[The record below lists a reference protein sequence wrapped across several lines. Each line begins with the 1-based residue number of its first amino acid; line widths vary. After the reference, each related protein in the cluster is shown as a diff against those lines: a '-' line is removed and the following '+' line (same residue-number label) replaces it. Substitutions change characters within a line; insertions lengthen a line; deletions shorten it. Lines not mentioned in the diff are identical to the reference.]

1 MTFLTIDN
9 QPLSLEQ
16 SLDYLKTAGDLPK
29 FVLEIAQQYILE
41 KEIAAAEITKPD
53 LQVVEQLISEFRT
66 QQQLTA
72 AETFAQWLGS
82 QGITFSDFC
91 RKVALDVQIN
101 TLKVKV
107 TESDLGGYFL
117 ENQGSLDRLVI
128 SRIVVETL
136 ELANDL
142 KAQLEQQSSDFGQLA
157 RQHSIAAEAIVGG
170 VMGVGY
176 RGQLSESIRASI
188 DAAQL
193 GQIVGPLAIEGR
205 FWLMRVDQVL
215 PAVLEGATKLE
226 LQNHLFKRWLTEKLQ
241 NTQIQMASQM
251 N

>member
-16 SLDYLKTAGDLPK
+16 SLSYLKTAGDLPK
-29 FVLEIAQQYILE
+29 FVLEIAQQYVLE
-41 KEIAAAEITKPD
+41 KEIVAAGIVEPD
-53 LQVVEQLISEFRT
+53 LEVVEQLILEFRI

-72 AETFAQWLGS
+72 AETFAQWLNS
-82 QGITFSDFC
+82 QGITFSDFH
-91 RKVALDVQIN
+91 RKVALGVQLN

-107 TESDLGGYFL
+107 TEPDLASYFL
-117 ENQGSLDRLVI
+117 ENQTSLDRVVL
-128 SRIVVETL
+128 SRIVVETVD
-136 ELANDL
+136 LATDL
-142 KAQLEQQSSDFGQLA
+142 KAQLEQQASDFSQLA

-170 VMGVGY
+170 LMGVGY
-176 RGQLSESIRASI
+176 RGQLSEGIRASI

-205 FWLMRVDQVL
+205 FWLMRVDQIL
-215 PAVLEGATKLE
+215 PAVLEGETKLE

-241 NTQIQMASQM
+241 NTQIQMAQM